1 MNKIVEKF
9 LFGKNN
15 SLLENIVL
23 CVAVTLASAFVYYDH
38 YNSFAGVLRVLLVAM
53 LFIGWIAAGFSSGRK
68 RKYGFL
74 IFTGAYWLIP
84 NLYMIFYSLR
94 DNVRGYS
101 KWLSLLNKTADILV
115 CKPIGFIA
123 EKTACSEYMY
133 EVVLVVIAVSAYFI
147 GRSLKTVMFGS
158 ASSDEAAE

>member
-1 MNKIVEKF
+1 MNKIVEKL
-9 LFGKNN
+9 LFEKNN
-15 SLLENIVL
+15 NLLENIAL
-23 CVAVTLASAFVYYDH
+23 CLAVTLASAFVYYDR
-38 YNSFAGVLRVLLVAM
+38 YNGFAGALRALLVAM
-53 LFIGWIAAGFSSGRK
+53 IFIGWVVAGYSSGRK

-101 KWLSLLNKTADILV
+101 KWLSLINKTADLLV
-115 CKPIGFIA
+115 CKPFGFIA
-123 EKTACSEYMY
+123 EKTACSEYLY
-133 EVVLVVIAVSAYFI
+133 EIVLVVIAVSAYFI